1 MKNLKKIVA
10 VSLALVT
17 VCAVMMCSVSVSAAD
32 SYDKYTEFKGS
43 VCVLSNFE
51 ADPSNSAN
59 VVSPSGLADPL
70 GKSLEA
76 EEYGRDEDEYCG
88 DVGTL
93 DVSRDTTHFL
103 EGKSSLK
110 IHVAKS
116 ETLANAGNKTI
127 DFDRTTFQIRD
138 IKNVKVTDPA
148 NTYLCFYLYVE
159 KKTDFANL
167 DLGNS
172 AIEVCKEIDTPQEYQ
187 FLFSQLNAH
196 SPIQDGWNKFEIP
209 LNKMNNQLSSCDIL
223 RVRIFLFSA
232 GKADVDIY
240 FDNMTLEYKK
250 PAANTSSSANTS
262 SKTTITV
269 PNASSNT
276 SSTASTVTVSTGSV
290 AEDTTA
296 DTSSVVAESQVASE
310 DTSSVADD
318 SSESGGFPVWGW
330 VVIGVVVL
338 AVAAAAV
345 WFLVIK
351 KN

>member
-1 MKNLKKIVA
+1 MRNLKKIVA
-10 VSLALVT
+10 IALALVT
-17 VCAVMMCSVSVSAAD
+17 VCAIMMCSVSVSAAD
-32 SYDKYTEFKGS
+32 SYDKYTEFKGT

-51 ADPSNSAN
+51 ADPANPTN

-76 EEYGRDEDEYCG
+76 EEYGRDKDEYCG

-110 IHVAKS
+110 MHIAKS

-127 DFDRTTFQIRD
+127 EFDKTTFQIRD
-138 IKNVKVTDPA
+138 IKNVKVTEPA
-148 NTYLCFYLYVE
+148 NTYLCFYMYVD
-159 KKTDFANL
+159 KKTDFANI

-172 AIEVCKEIDTPQEYQ
+172 AIEVCKEIDTSQEYQ

-209 LNKMNNQLSSCDIL
+209 LNKMNNQLSGCDIF
-223 RVRIFLFSA
+223 RVRIFIFSS
-232 GKADVDIY
+232 GKADVDLY

-250 PAANTSSSANTS
+250 PAANTSSNTS
-262 SKTTITV
+262 SKNTIVV
-269 PNASSNT
+269 PNASSKT
-276 SSTASTVTVSTGSV
+276 SSTASTDTSSTGSV
-290 AEDTTA
+290 VSNDTTA
-296 DTSSVVAESQVASE
+296 DTSSVVTESQVVS
-310 DTSSVADD
+310 DDISSVADD

>member
-17 VCAVMMCSVSVSAAD
+17 VCAIMMCSVSVSAAD
-32 SYDKYTEFKGS
+32 SYDKYTEFKGT

-51 ADPSNSAN
+51 ADPSNPTN
-59 VVSPSGLADPL
+59 VSSPSGLADPL

-103 EGKSSLK
+103 EGKSSMK
-110 IHVAKS
+110 IHVAQS

-127 DFDRTTFQIRD
+127 NFDRTTFQIRD

-148 NTYLCFYLYVE
+148 NTYLCFYMYVD

-172 AIEVCKEIDTPQEYQ
+172 AIEVCKEIDSPQEYQ

-209 LNKMNNQLSSCDIL
+209 LNKMNNQLPNCDIF
-223 RVRIFLFSA
+223 RVRIFIFSA
-232 GKADVDIY
+232 GKADVDLY
-240 FDNMTLEYKK
+240 FDNMTLEYRK
-250 PAANTSSSANTS
+250 PAANTSSNTS

-276 SSTASTVTVSTGSV
+276 SSTVSNVTADTSSVVSNS
-290 AEDTTA
+290 TA
-296 DTSSVVAESQVASE
+296 DTSSVVAESEVAPE
-310 DTSSVADD
+310 DTTSVADD